1 MVYRSLKT
9 DYVETKAPGTYRS
22 STDFMINIKYYSSL
36 RIKNDRSPLDHQ
48 FRLPICIHCLGSDS
62 NIAVHIY
69 LVQQND
75 PESDGAPL
83 PLHSLHN

>member
-1 MVYRSLKT
+1 ML
-9 DYVETKAPGTYRS
+9 
-22 STDFMINIKYYSSL
+22 NIKYYCSL
-36 RIKNDRSPLDHQ
+36 RIQNDKSPPDHQ
-48 FRLPICIHCLGSDS
+48 FHLPICIHYLGSDS

-83 PLHSLHN
+83 RLDSLHN